1 MTTSEIPVQTGYL
14 PVNGLQMYYEIH
26 GTGQPLVLLHGAFS
40 AIGTSFGQLLPGLA
54 QTRQVDRLRAAGARA
69 HRRYRSPDDP

>member
-26 GTGQPLVLLHGAFS
+26 GIGQPLVLLHGAFS
-40 AIGTSFGQLLPGLA
+40 AIGTSFGQ
-54 QTRQVDRLRAAGARA
+54 RAAWPGPG
-69 HRRYRSPDDP
+69 SPGCRC